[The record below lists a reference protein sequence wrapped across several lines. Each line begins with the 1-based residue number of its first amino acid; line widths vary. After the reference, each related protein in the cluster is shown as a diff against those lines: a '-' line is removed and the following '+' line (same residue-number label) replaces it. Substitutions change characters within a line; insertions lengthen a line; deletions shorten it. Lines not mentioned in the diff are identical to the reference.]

1 MTQNFKNN
9 SGEGFNMGENRN
21 YGDILNCSY
30 LLAMPKSFEESIVM
44 TTDFK
49 GGDKSSFSGSPLINC
64 DSNESIIGMSLF
76 FRTHRTPISQ
86 KHSLGLVLREG
97 RNLIF
102 LYDLCIYPNQQ
113 KSHMDRKT
121 RKAFYGSHIH
131 ILGEVK
137 SANLDYDSITW
148 QDCLEIFA
156 KDTNITLESN
166 KILGPFDGE
175 LI

>member
-1 MTQNFKNN
+1 
-9 SGEGFNMGENRN
+9 MGENRN
-21 YGDILNCSY
+21 YGDILNCSC
-30 LLAMPKSFEESIVM
+30 LLAMPKYFEESIVM
-44 TTDFK
+44 STDSK
-49 GGDKSSFSGSPLINC
+49 SGDRSTFSGSPLIDFESN
-64 DSNESIIGMSLF
+64 DSIVGMSLF

-86 KHSLGLVLREG
+86 KHSLGLVVREG
-97 RNLIF
+97 RDLIF

-113 KSHMDRKT
+113 KSHMDRKS

-148 QDCLEIFA
+148 HDCLEIFA
-156 KDTNITLESN
+156 KDTNIKLESS